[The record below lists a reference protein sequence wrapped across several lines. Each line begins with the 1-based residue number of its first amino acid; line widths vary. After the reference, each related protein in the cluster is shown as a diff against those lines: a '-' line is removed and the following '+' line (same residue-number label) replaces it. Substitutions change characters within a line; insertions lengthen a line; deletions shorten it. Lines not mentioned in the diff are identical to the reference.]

1 MLPSIQPAAASLL
14 LCSLASCAKTEGF
27 SQQQLGY
34 CTQLYQL
41 YFRYHTVITYAHDG
55 QRAQAEVALEDCI
68 HGDYVAGI
76 EMLTA
81 LLTHSRMTVPPPP
94 PSGGGM

>member
-1 MLPSIQPAAASLL
+1 MGLFLCGLGGCASAEPPSPQ
-14 LCSLASCAKTEGF
+14 LA
-27 SQQQLGY
+27 Y

-55 QRAQAEVALEDCI
+55 QRVHAELALEDCI
-68 HGDYVAGI
+68 HGNTAAGI
-76 EMLTA
+76 KTLTT
-81 LLTHSRMTVPPPP
+81 LLRRQRFDVPPP